1 MLVYKY
7 RGINNELC
15 KNNSNKIFER
25 DLKTLERN
33 QFWASDIK
41 DLNDPCEAITDTV
54 KVKNFLNYIGKKVRM
69 KSQDDFKMVEEN
81 TDQVLSLEDKM
92 GIYSL
97 SKTFL
102 DELLWAHYSNSHK
115 GFCIEYDLDILLQ
128 NDGSNNLHSYP
139 ITYSEHPPKI
149 AYFDIILGR
158 QEKMIQKFGFYKSK
172 RWEYEEEHRI
182 ITSKIGLNSYNYK
195 ALKSIYFGLN
205 MDDLKKIEIMNRLK
219 GRGIKYYQIVL
230 KKNSYKFGVE
240 EVKNINDNN
249 TTYLKEINTSPNGIV
264 KFEIIKSKIFNL
276 AGIGEIDVLLKNRI
290 DKRQLYQLADYLK
303 TNILSEGKTV
313 FINYYLTPP
322 NINTLPYAST
332 NFEGGKF
339 KIDIIG
345 SY

>member
-128 NDGSNNLHSYP
+128 NDGSNNLHSYR
-139 ITYSEHPPKI
+139 EC
-149 AYFDIILGR
+149 
-158 QEKMIQKFGFYKSK
+158 
-172 RWEYEEEHRI
+172 
-182 ITSKIGLNSYNYK
+182 
-195 ALKSIYFGLN
+195 
-205 MDDLKKIEIMNRLK
+205 
-219 GRGIKYYQIVL
+219 
-230 KKNSYKFGVE
+230 
-240 EVKNINDNN
+240 
-249 TTYLKEINTSPNGIV
+249 
-264 KFEIIKSKIFNL
+264 
-276 AGIGEIDVLLKNRI
+276 
-290 DKRQLYQLADYLK
+290 
-303 TNILSEGKTV
+303 
-313 FINYYLTPP
+313 
-322 NINTLPYAST
+322 
-332 NFEGGKF
+332 
-339 KIDIIG
+339 
-345 SY
+345 